1 MIKLLQL
8 KTESNQRDYR
18 TSNLTIG
25 TTLISDHIVKSTTV
39 RTTLKQGIRATP
51 GKQDSGTGPTQ

>member
-1 MIKLLQL
+1 MVIKLLQL

-51 GKQDSGTGPTQ
+51 GR